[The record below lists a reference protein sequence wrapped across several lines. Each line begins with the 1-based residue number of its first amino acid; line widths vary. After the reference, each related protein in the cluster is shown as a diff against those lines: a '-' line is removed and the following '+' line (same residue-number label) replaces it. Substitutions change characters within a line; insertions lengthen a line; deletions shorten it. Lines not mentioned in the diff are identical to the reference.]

1 MSLVPTIVGLAATG
15 FAALCAAGDGAV
27 LAPDAEGEPPSRAAS
42 RLAPRDLT
50 HRALVVARLW
60 AHLVAGLAFAIALG
74 RERVASVARAVLRA
88 EGARRASLSI
98 AFVSNRRIAA
108 LNRRHLGHAGPT
120 DVISFALAP
129 AVRGEVQGDIYIAPD
144 VARDNALEHGVPV
157 REELAR
163 LVVHGTLHVLG
174 HEHPEG
180 PARERSPLWRRQEA
194 LLRRT
199 FHRASARPDSRRAG
213 ARRGA
218 R

>member
-1 MSLVPTIVGLAATG
+1 MT
-15 FAALCAAGDGAV
+15 AAGLDVQVA
-27 LAPDAEGEPPSRAAS
+27 AETGR
-42 RLAPRDLT
+42 
-50 HRALVVARLW
+50 
-60 AHLVAGLAFAIALG
+60 IALG
-74 RERVASVARAVLRA
+74 RERAASVARAVLRA
-88 EGARRASLSI
+88 EGARRASISI

-129 AVRGEVQGDIYIAPD
+129 AARGEVQGDIYIAPD
-144 VARDNALEHGVPV
+144 VARDNALEHGVSV

-180 PARERSPLWRRQEA
+180 PARERSPMWRRQEA

-199 FHRASARPDSRRAG
+199 LRGASIRTVSRRSG
-213 ARRGA
+213 VRRRAR
-218 R
+218 